1 MDTVRTSW
9 INRSDNTIQL
19 EFGGIL
25 FYLIQAENYGHAV
38 ALSMAWNSG
47 KMKEPSGQG
56 FRLPS

>member
-1 MDTVRTSW
+1 MRSSW
-9 INRSDNTIQL
+9 INKSDNTILL
-19 EFGGIL
+19 EIAGI
-25 FYLIQAENYGHAV
+25 FYYLIQAENYGHAV